1 MSRYGKTPFTE
12 FWCAWLLLLLPAVLV
27 AGGCA
32 DRGPA
37 GSAADQSPGSNA
49 GAYSVVCTTGMVAD
63 IVRQVAGSRA
73 NVTPLMGEGVDPH
86 LYVPTRSDIVR
97 LRDADVIFYNG
108 LFLEGQMQET
118 FQTLASS
125 GKPVFAVTADISQ
138 SELRAPPGFKGHP
151 DPHVWNDVGLWSRT
165 VETVAARL
173 AAYDADHADEYR
185 ANATAFREQLV
196 ALDAYAR
203 QAIASIPEAQR
214 YLVTA
219 HDAFGYFGHAYGIA
233 VESVQG
239 ITTESEPG
247 VDDINRLVDL
257 LVTKQIPAIFVES
270 SVSEANL
277 QAVMNGAQSR
287 GWTVINGGT
296 LFSDAMGRAG
306 THEGTYIGMIDHNV
320 TTIARALGGEVPE
333 RGMKGRLAPG
343 GR

>member
-1 MSRYGKTPFTE
+1 MP
-12 FWCAWLLLLLPAVLV
+12 ALLA
-27 AGGCA
+27 AGGCTDRSPA
-32 DRGPA
+32 DSSVG
-37 GSAADQSPGSNA
+37 QSPGVST
-49 GAYSVVCTTGMVAD
+49 SSSTIVCTTGMVAD
-63 IVRQVAGSRA
+63 IVGQVAGSRA
-73 NVTPLMGEGVDPH
+73 DITALMGEGVDPH

-118 FQTLASS
+118 FKKLASS
-125 GKPVFAVTADISQ
+125 GKPVFAVTADIPPGD
-138 SELRAPPGFKGHP
+138 LRAPPGFKGHP
-151 DPHVWNDVGLWSRT
+151 DPHVWNDVALWGRT
-165 VETVAARL
+165 VEAVAARL
-173 AAYDADHADEYR
+173 AEHDPGHADEYR
-185 ANATAFREQLV
+185 ANAAAFRDQLD

-203 QAIASIPEAQR
+203 QAIASIPASQR

-219 HDAFGYFGHAYGIA
+219 HDAFGYFGRAYRIS

-277 QAVMNGAQSR
+277 QAVMYGAQSR
-287 GWTVINGGT
+287 GWTVTNGGM

-306 THEGTYIGMIDHNV
+306 TYEGTYLGMIDHNV
-320 TTIARALGGEVPE
+320 TTIARALGGEVPQ
-333 RGMKGRLAPG
+333 RGMNGRLAVG
-343 GR
+343 GD